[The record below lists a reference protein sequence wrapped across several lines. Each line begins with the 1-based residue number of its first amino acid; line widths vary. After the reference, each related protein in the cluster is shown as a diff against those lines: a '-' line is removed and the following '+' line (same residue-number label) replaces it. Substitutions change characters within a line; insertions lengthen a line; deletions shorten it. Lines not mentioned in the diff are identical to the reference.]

1 MRASVQP
8 RTTHRIWC
16 RRSNRGEEGTLMA
29 DGKKEVARL
38 KKSSTGPKTL
48 QGKLNVSRNAT
59 KHGILSLRPVV
70 AHFESEQGWQRH
82 REAILESLAPEGGL
96 EEALGERVA
105 LCSWRLNRVIAY
117 ETESITQEQEAVS
130 EEVEEDRR
138 QKLRLTTLYKREAK
152 EILAGTMVEDMVDLD
167 RGEVLSDFAID
178 MLASLEVPLQR
189 AINTRRYFDAVV
201 RVMDGEPYT
210 PVNYYD
216 AGWLFEKA
224 CFFATELPHLMQD
237 DEADEDEMRKSAL
250 ELMDKLEGRMEVQ
263 DTLTVSE
270 IKEHLAWIAEAAW
283 SEHIVDDVNQVGYT
297 LVEALLEKLHTV
309 ASHEA
314 KVAEEQA
321 QKVQQQMIKRRRAK
335 ILPSAD
341 NLHKIGRY
349 ESHLSKEMYRALH
362 ELEALQERRI
372 GGRSPLARLDV
383 QLP

>member
-1 MRASVQP
+1 
-8 RTTHRIWC
+8 
-16 RRSNRGEEGTLMA
+16 MA

-38 KKSSTGPKTL
+38 KKSSTGPKTH

-96 EEALGERVA
+96 EEVLAERVA
-105 LCSWRLNRVIAY
+105 LCSWRLNRVIAF
-117 ETESITQEQEAVS
+117 ETQNITQEQEAVS

-138 QKLRLTTLYKREAK
+138 HKLRLTTLYKREAK

-167 RGEVLSDFAID
+167 RGEALSDIAVD
-178 MLASLEVPLQR
+178 MLAPLEVPLQR

-201 RVMDGEPYT
+201 RVRDGEPHT

-224 CFFATELPHLMQD
+224 CFFATELPYLMQD
-237 DEADEDEMRKSAL
+237 DEEADEDEMRKSAL

-263 DTLTVSE
+263 DTLMVSE

-283 SEHIVDDVNQVGYT
+283 TEHIVEEVSQVGYT

-314 KVAEEQA
+314 KVTEEQA
-321 QKVQQQMIKRRRAK
+321 QKVHQQIIKRRRAK
-335 ILPSAD
+335 ILPSAND
-341 NLHKIGRY
+341 LQKIGRY

-372 GGRSPLARLDV
+372 GGNHR
-383 QLP
+383 

>member
-1 MRASVQP
+1 
-8 RTTHRIWC
+8 
-16 RRSNRGEEGTLMA
+16 MA

-48 QGKLNVSRNAT
+48 QGKLNVGRNAT

-82 REAILESLAPEGGL
+82 REAILESLSPEGGM
-96 EEALGERVA
+96 EEVLAERVA

-117 ETESITQEQEAVS
+117 ETETITQEQEAVT

-152 EILAGTMVEDMVDLD
+152 EILAGTMVGDMVDLD

-178 MLASLEVPLQR
+178 MLAPLEGPLQR

-201 RVMDGEPYT
+201 RVMDGEPHT

-224 CFFATELPHLMQD
+224 CFLATELPYLMQQD
-237 DEADEDEMRKSAL
+237 DEEADADEIRKSAL
-250 ELMDKLEGRMEVQ
+250 ELMDRLEGRMEVQ
-263 DTLTVSE
+263 DTLMVSE
-270 IKEHLAWIAEAAW
+270 IKEHLAWIAEAAS
-283 SEHIVDDVNQVGYT
+283 SEHIVEDINQVGYT

-309 ASHEA
+309 ACQEA

-321 QKVQQQMIKRRRAK
+321 QKVQQQIVKQRRAK

-341 NLHKIGRY
+341 DLQKIGRY

>member
-1 MRASVQP
+1 
-8 RTTHRIWC
+8 
-16 RRSNRGEEGTLMA
+16 MA

-38 KKSSTGPKTL
+38 KKNTTGPKTP
-48 QGKLNVSRNAT
+48 QGKLNVSRNAS

-70 AHFESEQGWQRH
+70 VHFESEHAWQRH
-82 REAILESLAPEGGL
+82 REAILESLSPEGGM
-96 EEALGERVA
+96 EEVLAERVA

-117 ETESITQEQEAVS
+117 ETESITQEQEAVR

-138 QKLRLTTLYKREAK
+138 HKLRLTSLYKREAK
-152 EILAGTMVEDMVDLD
+152 EILAGTMVGDMVDLD

-178 MLASLEVPLQR
+178 MLAPLEVPLQR

-201 RVMDGEPYT
+201 TVMDGEPHT
-210 PVNYYD
+210 LVDYYD

-224 CFFATELPHLMQD
+224 CFLAAELPYLMRD
-237 DEADEDEMRKSAL
+237 DEEADEDEMRKSAL
-250 ELMDKLEGRMEVQ
+250 ELMDRLEGRMEVQ
-263 DTLTVSE
+263 DTLMVSE

-283 SEHIVDDVNQVGYT
+283 SEHIVEDVNQVGYT

-321 QKVQQQMIKRRRAK
+321 QRVQQQIVKRRRIK
-335 ILPSAD
+335 ILPSAED
-341 NLHKIGRY
+341 LQKIGRY
-349 ESHLSKEMYRALH
+349 ESHISKEMYRALH

-372 GGRSPLARLDV
+372 GGRSALARLDV

>member
-1 MRASVQP
+1 
-8 RTTHRIWC
+8 
-16 RRSNRGEEGTLMA
+16 MA

-38 KKSSTGPKTL
+38 KKSSTGPKTP

-96 EEALGERVA
+96 EEALAERVA
-105 LCSWRLNRVIAY
+105 LCSWRLNRVLAY

-130 EEVEEDRR
+130 EELEEDRR
-138 QKLRLTTLYKREAK
+138 QKLRLTTLYRREAK

-167 RGEVLSDFAID
+167 RGEALSDFAID
-178 MLASLEVPLQR
+178 MLAPVEVPLQR
-189 AINTRRYFDAVV
+189 AKNTRRYLDAVV
-201 RVMDGEPYT
+201 RVMNGEPHT
-210 PVNYYD
+210 PVDYYD

-224 CFFATELPHLMQD
+224 CFFATELPYLMQD
-237 DEADEDEMRKSAL
+237 DEADADEIRKSAL

-263 DTLTVSE
+263 DTLMGSE
-270 IKEHLAWIAEAAW
+270 IKEHLAWIGEAAS
-283 SEHIVDDVNQVGYT
+283 SEHIVEDMNRVGYT

-309 ASHEA
+309 ACHEA

-321 QKVQQQMIKRRRAK
+321 QRVQQQIIKQRRAK
-335 ILPSAD
+335 ILPSTD
-341 NLHKIGRY
+341 DLQKIGRY

>member
-1 MRASVQP
+1 
-8 RTTHRIWC
+8 
-16 RRSNRGEEGTLMA
+16 MA

-38 KKSSTGPKTL
+38 KKSSTGPKTH

-59 KHGILSLRPVV
+59 KHGILSLRPV
-70 AHFESEQGWQRH
+70 AAYFESEKGWQRH
-82 REAILESLAPEGGL
+82 REAILESLDPEGGL
-96 EEALGERVA
+96 EEALAERVA
-105 LCSWRLNRVIAY
+105 LCSWRLNRVLAY
-117 ETESITQEQEAVS
+117 ETETITQEQEAVS
-130 EEVEEDRR
+130 EELEEDRR
-138 QKLRLTTLYKREAK
+138 HKLQLTSLYKREAK

-178 MLASLEVPLQR
+178 MLAPLEVPLQR

-201 RVMDGEPYT
+201 RVMDGEPHT

-216 AGWLFEKA
+216 AWWLFEKA
-224 CFFATELPHLMQD
+224 CFLATELPYLMHD
-237 DEADEDEMRKSAL
+237 DEEADEDEIRKSAL

-263 DTLTVSE
+263 DTLMVSE

-283 SEHIVDDVNQVGYT
+283 SEHIVEDVNQVGYT
-297 LVEALLEKLHTV
+297 LVQALLEKLHTV
-309 ASHEA
+309 ARQEA

-321 QKVQQQMIKRRRAK
+321 QKVQQQIVKRRRAK

-341 NLHKIGRY
+341 DLQKIGRY

>member
-1 MRASVQP
+1 
-8 RTTHRIWC
+8 
-16 RRSNRGEEGTLMA
+16 MA

-38 KKSSTGPKTL
+38 KKSSTGPKTP

-96 EEALGERVA
+96 EEALAERVA
-105 LCSWRLNRVIAY
+105 LCSWRLNRVTAY
-117 ETESITQEQEAVS
+117 ETETITQEQEAVT
-130 EEVEEDRR
+130 EELEEDRR
-138 QKLRLTTLYKREAK
+138 QKLRLTTLYRREAK

-167 RGEVLSDFAID
+167 RGEALSDFAVD
-178 MLASLEVPLQR
+178 TLAPLEVPLQR
-189 AINTRRYFDAVV
+189 AVNTRRCFDAVV
-201 RVMDGEPYT
+201 RVMDGEPHT
-210 PVNYYD
+210 LVDYYD
-216 AGWLFEKA
+216 VGWLFEKA
-224 CFFATELPHLMQD
+224 CFLAAELPYLMQD
-237 DEADEDEMRKSAL
+237 EEEADQDEMRKSAL
-250 ELMDKLEGRMEVQ
+250 ELMGKLEGRMEVQ
-263 DTLTVSE
+263 DTLMVSE
-270 IKEHLAWIAEAAW
+270 IKEHLAWIAQAAW
-283 SEHIVDDVNQVGYT
+283 SEHIVEDVNQVGYS

-309 ASHEA
+309 ASQEA

-321 QKVQQQMIKRRRAK
+321 QKVQQQIVKRCRAK

-341 NLHKIGRY
+341 DLQKIGRY

-372 GGRSPLARLDV
+372 GDRTPLARLDV